1 MDCHLVRSAW
11 TNADYSISLDATST
25 FPIRPNGRS
34 DMTGADPL
42 PHMTADQRDR
52 YTAWLDHL
60 ARRATGR
67 MKEFLARASD
77 TARDPW
83 SFTQ

>member
-1 MDCHLVRSAW
+1 
-11 TNADYSISLDATST
+11 
-25 FPIRPNGRS
+25 
-34 DMTGADPL
+34 MTAADPL

-52 YTAWLDHL
+52 YTAWLDRL

-67 MKEFLARASD
+67 MKEYLARASD